1 MTKSNM
7 ILMIVAISA
16 ITRVLVSGDNNTGF
30 GCAGDVMG
38 LMANCFLYVQK
49 LPPLP
54 SLPSL
59 PKLPFPMSNIQLP
72 RFEPSAKCCQS
83 FSMTDIPCVCRYM
96 PAQISNRI
104 NMPRFVSVSA
114 YCGKI
119 LPSGL
124 ACGSKLT

>member
-1 MTKSNM
+1 M
-7 ILMIVAISA
+7 ILMIVAIST
-16 ITRVLVSGDNNTGF
+16 ITGVLVSGDNNASF

-38 LMANCFLYVQK
+38 LTANCFLYVQK

-59 PKLPFPMSNIQLP
+59 PKLPFPMPNIQLP

-83 FSMTDIPCVCRYM
+83 SSVTDIPCIYRYM
-96 PAQISNRI
+96 PAQIFYRI
-104 NMPRFVSVSA
+104 NMLRFVSVSA
-114 YCGKI
+114 YCRKI
-119 LPSGL
+119 LPSGH